1 MSGAPLD
8 RLVQA
13 LAKLP
18 GIGEKTATR
27 LSFFLI
33 RSRSNL
39 IQELAEALSA
49 VHQQVHLCQ
58 TCCHVTSGDFCSFC
72 EDKRRDPKTIC
83 VVSQPQ
89 DIMAIEKSGS
99 FRGLYHV
106 LHGVLSPLDGIGPE
120 DLRISDL
127 LPRLQ
132 NGGVHEIVL
141 ATNANVEGDATAF
154 YLARVLKEYPVRV
167 TRLGQGI
174 PAGGELEYL
183 DPSTLGRAFEAR
195 REV

>member
-1 MSGAPLD
+1 MSGTPLD
-8 RLVQA
+8 RLVA
-13 LAKLP
+13 SLAKLP

-27 LSFFLI
+27 LAFFLI

-39 IQELAEALSA
+39 IQELAEALLS
-49 VHQQVHLCQ
+49 VHQRVRLCPR
-58 TCCHVTSGDFCSFC
+58 CCHVTSGDLCSFC
-72 EDKRRDPKTIC
+72 EDGKRDANIIC

-99 FRGLYHV
+99 YRGHYHV
-106 LHGVLSPLDGIGPE
+106 LHGVLSPLDGVGPE
-120 DLRISDL
+120 DLKIADL

-132 NGGVHEIVL
+132 NGGVREVVL

-154 YLARVLKEYPVRV
+154 YLARLLKEYSVRV